1 MIPFQRKTVAILATL
16 ISQAVF
22 AQTADDPSLP
32 AISVTADKID
42 SAAQSAHEARH
53 EAINQKT
60 VIDAEQLNQFGD
72 QPLGDAMRRLPGVSF
87 DGANRAREIQLRN
100 IGREYTQVTING
112 RRILDGSAERT
123 VQVDRIP
130 SSMVERIEIIHTP
143 LASQDAQGAAG
154 TVNIILKQGAKALP
168 NEVSVGAGALEHN
181 GPVGD
186 ATIFYTLGNEKIR
199 MTLTGGVQQQR
210 RSESR
215 DTFLNN
221 ASGAAIAGSTL
232 NINKRRFEQAN
243 FTPRIDINIDSNN
256 SLVLEPSYLRTTE
269 YRDDT
274 TRTLA
279 ANRQTVTRL
288 GDEDRKRTRENKGL
302 YGAWK
307 HQFSANTEINA
318 SFDRQNASE
327 NTTRDSKRYNAAGN
341 LDQTRQRQEAID
353 LDLFKTKVSAI
364 TKLDKHTLEYGI
376 GQSTEERGEDN
387 ADRTNG
393 VVAAPA
399 LNRRYNIKE
408 EITSLYVQDSMRLMP
423 GNLITVGVRQER
435 ASVRTRD
442 YFGGTTTKDDNAL
455 LPSISLRQALSESTD
470 LRAGVAKTV
479 RRPVLRDLSPTVS
492 TVTTNSFATPDTAGN
507 PNATPESIIGYDVAI
522 DHFIA
527 GRQGLLSA
535 KGFKRDFS
543 DKLEN
548 ITALEGT
555 RYVSRPQNGGDGTMY
570 GVELEAR
577 IPFSVIGGSRN
588 LTLWSN
594 LTAVKTSLIS
604 KQTGEKRRFL
614 DQPDRIAN
622 LGMDW
627 FLPSIKTTLGASANF
642 SSGYDQHYKLANNTY
657 ARNKVESLTRFDMS
671 ARTQLTPQ
679 TSLNISALN
688 LFASKEKRL
697 TQAFN
702 AANVLTQTSY
712 ISEPTY
718 RSVYVRLSHLF

>member
-1 MIPFQRKTVAILATL
+1 MIPFRHNTAALLAAF
-16 ISQAVF
+16 ISHAVF
-22 AQTADDPSLP
+22 AQTASDPSLP

-42 SAAQSAHEARH
+42 NAAQSAHAARH

-112 RRILDGSAERT
+112 RRILDGSSERT

-154 TVNIILKQGAKALP
+154 TVNIILKQGGKALP
-168 NEVSVGAGALEHN
+168 NEVSVGAGALQHN

-186 ATIFYTLGNEKIR
+186 ATIFYTLGNDKIR

-215 DTFLNN
+215 DTFMSNAGGTSIKDSKLNV
-221 ASGAAIAGSTL
+221 
-232 NINKRRFEQAN
+232 NKRRFEQAN
-243 FTPRIDINIDSNN
+243 FTPRIDININRNN

-279 ANRQTVTRL
+279 ADRQTVTRL
-288 GDEDRKRTRENKGL
+288 DNEDRKRTRENKGL

-307 HQFSANTEINA
+307 HQFSTSTEINA
-318 SFDRQNASE
+318 SFDRQSASE
-327 NTTRDSKRYNAAGN
+327 NTTRDSRRYDNGAFKEA
-341 LDQTRQRQEAID
+341 RQRSESID
-353 LDLFKTKVSAI
+353 LDLFKTNISA
-364 TKLDKHTLEYGI
+364 TTSLGKHKLEYGI
-376 GQSTEERGEDN
+376 GRSSEERGEDN
-387 ADRTNG
+387 RNSTNG
-393 VVAAPA
+393 VATAPTV
-399 LNRRYNIKE
+399 NRRYNIKE
-408 EITSLYVQDSMRLMP
+408 EITSLYIQDSMRLLP
-423 GNLITVGVRQER
+423 GNLLTIGLRQER

-442 YFGGTTTKDDNAL
+442 FFGAATTKNDNVL
-455 LPSISLRQALSESTD
+455 LPSISLRQALNESTD
-470 LRAGVAKTV
+470 LRAGIAKTV
-479 RRPVLRDLSPTVS
+479 RRPVLRNLSPTV
-492 TVTTNSFATPDTAGN
+492 TTSSSNSYTKPDSGGN
-507 PNATPESIIGYDVAI
+507 PNASPESILGYDIAI

-548 ITALEGT
+548 IIAQEGT
-555 RYVSRPQNGGDGTMY
+555 RYVTRPQNGGDGTMY

-577 IPFSVIGGSRN
+577 IPFSLIGGSRN

-594 LTAVKTSLIS
+594 LTAVKTSLVS

-614 DQPDRIAN
+614 NQPDRIAN

-627 FLPSIKTTLGASANF
+627 FLPAIKTTLGASANY
-642 SSGYDQHYKLANNTY
+642 SSGYDQHYRIADNSY
-657 ARNKVESLTRFDMS
+657 RRDKVGSLTRFDMS

-688 LFASKEKRL
+688 LFASREKGI
-697 TQAFN
+697 TQKFTT
-702 AANVLTQTSY
+702 ANVLTDTAS